1 MALTTLKV
9 ERLSEPGRYGDGGGL
24 WLQVSQLDPDKP
36 CTKAWLFRFTLGGKA
51 RQMGLGAA
59 DAVTLAQARDLRD
72 DARKQVRAGIDPIA
86 ARKAAKAQQALAA
99 ATAMTF
105 KQAAIATIAAREAG
119 WDNAE
124 HRRQWSKTLETY
136 VYPTV
141 GALPVA
147 AVDTGLVLKCLE
159 PIWTTKRTTAE
170 RVRGRIE
177 AVLDWATARGYRS
190 GDNPARWRGH
200 LEHLLSK
207 QAEATKHHPALGYSD
222 LPAFME
228 RLRARPGLT
237 ARALEFT
244 ILTATRT
251 GESINAKR
259 AEIDGTTWTVP
270 PERMKGTKD
279 KRREHRVPLST
290 AAATLLNDLHTEG
303 EFLFPGVRVGRAL
316 HPKAMNELLAS
327 MSVNATVHGFRS
339 TFKDWASE
347 CTAYPNEISEMAL
360 AHAIPSKVEA
370 SYRRGD
376 LFEKRRRLMEDWA
389 QFCGTP
395 VASTTGAVVL
405 PIGLQRGR

>member
-9 ERLSEPGRYGDGGGL
+9 ERVSEPGRYGDGGGL
-24 WLQVSQLDPDKP
+24 WLQVSQFDPDKP
-36 CTKAWLFRFTLGGKA
+36 CTKAWLYRFTLGGKA
-51 RQMGLGAA
+51 RQMGLGSA
-59 DAVTLAQARDLRD
+59 DTVSLAQARDLRD
-72 DARKQVRAGIDPIA
+72 EARKQVRAGIDPIA
-86 ARKAAKAQQALAA
+86 ARKAAKAQQAVAA
-99 ATAMTF
+99 AVAMTF
-105 KQAAIATIAAREAG
+105 KQAAVAAITARESG

-124 HRRQWSKTLETY
+124 HRRQWASTLTAY

-177 AVLDWATARGYRS
+177 AVIDWATARGYRS

-200 LEHLLSK
+200 LEHLLTK
-207 QAEATKHHPALGYSD
+207 AADAVKHHAALPYD
-222 LPAFME
+222 QMPAFMQ
-228 RLRARPGLT
+228 RLRARQGIT

-251 GESINAKR
+251 SEAINAAR
-259 AEIDGTTWTVP
+259 AEIDGSTWTVP
-270 PERMKGTKD
+270 AERMKGTKD

-290 AAATLLNDLHTEG
+290 AAAAVLKQLHTEG
-303 EFLFPGVRVGRAL
+303 AFLFPGARKGRAL

-327 MSVNATVHGFRS
+327 MGVEATVHGFRS

-347 CTAYPNEISEMAL
+347 CTGYPNEISEMAL

-376 LFEKRRRLMEDWA
+376 LFEKRRRLMEDWGKHCTA
-389 QFCGTP
+389 P
-395 VASTTGAVVL
+395 VVAKGETVIPMRRAAT
-405 PIGLQRGR
+405 